1 MKKVLFL
8 TNYAAPYRI
17 AFFDQLADS
26 VDVTVLFSER
36 IEDKKHRSAQ
46 WFISGEGKC
55 TIVQLERKAFSVHG
69 RDLCLDVIRW
79 LKMPWDQIV
88 ICGYSSPTVMLAIAY
103 LKLQRIPFCMEVD
116 GGLIRKECGVKYWF
130 KKSLVSSASCW
141 LSSGKATSRYLTHY
155 GAKPEKITQYPF
167 SSLRQEEV
175 LESAPPPLE
184 KAALREKLGMSEE
197 KIALYVGRNDPKKGV
212 EDLLHGA
219 KLLPGNIGV
228 YLVGAEATLEQ
239 QESCRDNG
247 LSNVH
252 FMGFRKKDA
261 LIEYYKAADVLVLPT
276 WSDVWGLVVNEAMA
290 CGLPV
295 ITTDKCVAGLELV
308 ENGVTGQLIPT
319 QNPELLAQAICRIL
333 DGDYQGMGA
342 NALERIRG
350 YTIEKMAMAHREF
363 FLKEGQR

>member
-17 AFFDQLADS
+17 AFFDQLAES

-36 IEDKKHRSAQ
+36 VEDKKHRSAQ
-46 WFISGEGKC
+46 WFIAGEGRSK
-55 TIVQLERKAFSVHG
+55 IIQLEKKAFSVHG
-69 RDLCLDVIRW
+69 RDLCVDVIRW
-79 LKMPWDQIV
+79 LNKPWDQIV

-103 LKLQRIPFCMEVD
+103 LKLHRIPFCMEVD
-116 GGLIRKECGVKYWF
+116 GGLIREERGFKYWF
-130 KKSLVSSASCW
+130 KKSLVSTASCW
-141 LSSGKATSRYLTHY
+141 LSSGKATSRYLIHY
-155 GAKPEKITQYPF
+155 GAKPEKIMEYPF
-167 SSLRQEEV
+167 SSLHQEDV
-175 LESAPPPLE
+175 LENAPSAEE
-184 KAALREKLGMSEE
+184 KAGLRKALGMSEE

-212 EDLLHGA
+212 EDLLHAA
-219 KLLPGNIGV
+219 KLVPGTIGI
-228 YLVGAEATLEQ
+228 YFVGGEPTRTQLEY
-239 QESCRDNG
+239 CRDNG

-252 FMGFRKKDA
+252 FVGFRKKEA

-308 ENGVTGQLIPT
+308 ENGVTGRLIPAR
-319 QNPELLAQAICRIL
+319 NPELLAQAVCWIL
-333 DGDYQGMGA
+333 DGDYKGMGA

-350 YTIEKMAMAHREF
+350 YTIEKMATAHKEF
-363 FLKEGQR
+363 FLTERRG